1 MVSQKAE
8 WRKEQE
14 WHRRA
19 VVERIDAV
27 LARVSSL
34 MRARGSHA
42 SSSTAYPS
50 RPRPLLLCQA
60 CSPERTPV
68 SVAQGP
74 RTPERTRAHIRTRRH
89 GRAHTF
95 THTHTHTHTHTLT
108 HTDIGTLQAERGAGG
123 GRAARAGTVPLAWRP
138 SARGHVIS
146 LGCSTHAVHVSGGDG
161 HCRGAPRRQRVR
173 QDRRQQPPQEP
184 RRERAPTY
192 LSVCLSVSCV
202 CVCVYACAHGPG
214 PALTHVYTHRY
225 IQIDR

>member
-1 MVSQKAE
+1 MFRRASNYSPCFTFFPASSFVICTGAVTDFSRAVLFFLMVTGQRAE

-14 WHRRA
+14 RHRRA

-95 THTHTHTHTHTLT
+95 TGVATVRARPCHQF
-108 HTDIGTLQAERGAGG
+108 GLQYSCCPCQRWR
-123 GRAARAGTVPLAWRP
+123 RALPGSATATTSPSGSP
-138 SARGHVIS
+138 SAA
-146 LGCSTHAVHVSGGDG
+146 TSGT
-161 HCRGAPRRQRVR
+161 APRAC
-173 QDRRQQPPQEP
+173 PHLSIC
-184 RRERAPTY
+184 
-192 LSVCLSVSCV
+192 LSVCLVCV
-202 CVCVYACAHGPG
+202 CVCMHSRTA
-214 PALTHVYTHRY
+214 PAQL
-225 IQIDR
+225 

>member
-95 THTHTHTHTHTLT
+95 TGVATVRARPCHQF
-108 HTDIGTLQAERGAGG
+108 GLQYSCCPCQRWR
-123 GRAARAGTVPLAWRP
+123 RALPGSATATTSPSGSP
-138 SARGHVIS
+138 SAA
-146 LGCSTHAVHVSGGDG
+146 TSGT
-161 HCRGAPRRQRVR
+161 APRAC
-173 QDRRQQPPQEP
+173 PHLSIC
-184 RRERAPTY
+184 
-192 LSVCLSVSCV
+192 LSVCLV
-202 CVCVYACAHGPG
+202 CVCACVCMRARPRPSSDTCIYA
-214 PALTHVYTHRY
+214 
-225 IQIDR
+225 

>member
-95 THTHTHTHTHTLT
+95 TGVATVRARPCHQF
-108 HTDIGTLQAERGAGG
+108 GLQYSCCPCQRWR
-123 GRAARAGTVPLAWRP
+123 RALPGSATATTSPSGSP
-138 SARGHVIS
+138 SAA
-146 LGCSTHAVHVSGGDG
+146 TSGT
-161 HCRGAPRRQRVR
+161 APRAC
-173 QDRRQQPPQEP
+173 PYLPI
-184 RRERAPTY
+184 Y
-192 LSVCLSVSCV
+192 LSVCLVCV
-202 CVCVYACAHGPG
+202 CVCVCMHARTA
-214 PALTHVYTHRY
+214 PAQL
-225 IQIDR
+225 